1 MATKLVTSKILDL
14 PPSCMNFVPSQPQY
28 FIVGTYDLK
37 VGEPGSASSGSRRSG
52 SLIVFRYKDREL
64 VLVEDVPVPYA
75 VLDLQFS
82 SDARKR
88 FAVASS
94 SGDVHLYSF
103 QCREH
108 VSVTF
113 EHTITVAPSSDI
125 LALSMKFMWN
135 SSMMAVTLSNGD
147 VAILDTEDLKVRH
160 TLPWAHSL
168 EAWVAAWSPLRE
180 SNQQE
185 SGVPGN
191 HADFMRDTKLH
202 GAGVTAILP
211 LCVDQ
216 DGKEVIIT
224 GSYDE
229 YVRVLQITPGSKRAK
244 LLLDQRMDGGVWQL
258 RLLNY
263 SQPPDTGS
271 GNICY
276 WVLAS
281 CMHAGCRVLK
291 IFRPPPEEDDWSLQV
306 VGKFEEHESM
316 NYASDAQQDPQAGDL
331 KDLTFISTSFYDR
344 KLCVWKLEET

>member
-1 MATKLVTSKILDL
+1 MG
-14 PPSCMNFVPSQPQY
+14 SCR
-28 FIVGTYDLK
+28 YD
-37 VGEPGSASSGSRRSG
+37 AQRSG
-52 SLIVFRYKDREL
+52 EYRTFIIDLYRAL
-64 VLVEDVPVPYA
+64 VKDVPVAYA
-75 VLDLQFS
+75 ILDLQFT
-82 SDARKR
+82 SDERKR

-103 QCREH
+103 QCTAH
-108 VSVTF
+108 VSVTL

-125 LALSMKFMWN
+125 LALSLKFMWN
-135 SSMMAVTLSNGD
+135 SNMMAVTLSNGN
-147 VAILDTEDLKVRH
+147 VAILDTGNVKIRH

-180 SNQQE
+180 RLVLYSGGDDSVFHRHDCSNQQE
-185 SGVPGN
+185 SGVPRN

-211 LCVDQ
+211 LYVDQ
-216 DGKEVIIT
+216 DGKEFIIT

-229 YVRVLQITPGSKRAK
+229 FVRVLQITPGSKRAK
-244 LLLDQRMDGGVWQL
+244 LLLEQRMDGGVWQL

-263 SQPPDTGS
+263 SQPSDTGS
-271 GNICY
+271 GELCY
-276 WVLAS
+276 WILAS
-281 CMHAGCRVLK
+281 CMHAGCRVMK
-291 IFRPPPEEDDWSLQV
+291 IFRPPPEKEEDWSLQV

-316 NYASDAQQDPQAGDL
+316 NYASDAQQDLQAGDL